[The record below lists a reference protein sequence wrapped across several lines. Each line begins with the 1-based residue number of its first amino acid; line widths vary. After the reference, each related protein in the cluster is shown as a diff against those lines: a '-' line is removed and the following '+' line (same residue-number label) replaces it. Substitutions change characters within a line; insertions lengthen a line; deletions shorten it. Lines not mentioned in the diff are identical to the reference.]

1 MSTFNFYTRI
11 NELKLDNINQQ
22 DIRRLLKNHEDFIR
36 MQESIQHL
44 EENIARRTSELK
56 NITNLATW
64 TANTNDIKIMKD
76 KLYKRQHAFLNF
88 LMDLFAR
95 KIRSILEEII
105 KLKERDQNDS
115 EIDMKRELNN
125 NLLETKQAL
134 SKTMIFMFQHRD
146 DHSISTEDTDKI
158 LKDINLWK

>member
-1 MSTFNFYTRI
+1 MSTFNFYTRL
-11 NELKLDNINQQ
+11 NEFKLDNIKQQ
-22 DIRRLLKNHEDFIR
+22 DIGCLLKNHEDFIR

-56 NITNLATW
+56 NITNLAIW
-64 TANTNDIKIMKD
+64 TSNTNDIKIMKD

-88 LMDLFAR
+88 LMDLFAY

-105 KLKERDQNDS
+105 KLDQSDLSDIKINK
-115 EIDMKRELNN
+115 KRELNN
-125 NLLETKQAL
+125 DLLETKQAL
-134 SKTMIFMFQHRD
+134 SKTMISMFQHRN
-146 DHSISTEDTDKI
+146 DHSISIEESEKI